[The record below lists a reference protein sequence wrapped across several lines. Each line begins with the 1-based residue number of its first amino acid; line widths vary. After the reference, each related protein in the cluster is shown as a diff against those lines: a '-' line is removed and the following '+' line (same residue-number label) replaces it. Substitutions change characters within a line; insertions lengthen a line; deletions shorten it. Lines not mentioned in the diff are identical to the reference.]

1 MPLDQGTTEFLTQV
15 AEAGG
20 SPVHEGT
27 PEEAREMVVGFTDM
41 MGPGPDVARS
51 ENHTITSADG
61 STFGA
66 IVVVPEG
73 TPRGVMIYYHTGGWV
88 IGRAADT
95 DHLCRIMANRTGC
108 TVVNIDYRLA
118 PEHPYPA
125 AVEDCYATL
134 EWTAANLDSIAGGDV
149 PIMIGGDSAGGNLAA
164 VVALRA
170 RDRGGPEIALQALIY
185 PVTDADL
192 DNASYRDPENQL
204 MLDRDGMVWLWDL
217 YLPDATRRTEQDA
230 SPLRAA
236 DLSNLPP
243 ALVLTAEYDVLRDEG
258 EAYAAK
264 LSDAGVDVELTRHA
278 GQMHG
283 FFTLLMLPGSGPA
296 MDQFVAA
303 VDRALT

>member
-1 MPLDQGTTEFLTQV
+1 MPLDQGTTEFLTQM

-20 SPVHEGT
+20 PAVHEMT
-27 PEEAREMVVGFTDM
+27 PEEARGMVAGFTEM

-51 ENHTITSADG
+51 EEHVLRSGDG

-73 TPRGVMIYYHTGGWV
+73 TPRGVLVYYHGGGWAL
-88 IGRAADT
+88 GRAADS

-108 TVVNIDYRLA
+108 AVVNVDYRLA
-118 PEHPYPA
+118 PEHLYPVA
-125 AVEDCYATL
+125 ADDCYAAL
-134 EWTAANLDSIAGGDV
+134 EWTEANLGGIAGGDV
-149 PIMIGGDSAGGNLAA
+149 PIIIAGDSAGGNLAA
-164 VVALRA
+164 VVAQRA

-192 DNASYRDPENQL
+192 DNASYSDPENQL
-204 MLDRDGMVWLWDL
+204 MLDRDGMVWLWGL
-217 YLPDATRRTEQDA
+217 YAPDASRRTEQDA

-236 DLSNLPP
+236 DFSNLAP

-264 LSDAGVDVELTRHA
+264 MSDAGVDVELTRHP

-303 VDRALT
+303 VDRALS